1 MSQLPQSEDAEI
13 GNDNEHGPEP
23 RPLSGRHAWVT
34 GGGHGIGAAIALELG
49 RLGANA
55 TLTGRN
61 EEALRATADRVTAEH
76 GTACRWQTLDVTD
89 PEALV
94 TGLDQGRDA
103 LGPIAILVNNA
114 GIAPSAPIGKLDLAT
129 WNAALAVNAT
139 APMLLSQS
147 VLPDMLDAGFGRI
160 VNVASTAGMRGYPF
174 VSAYV
179 ASKHALIGLTR
190 ALALE
195 LAKGPVTVNAV
206 CPGYTE
212 TAMAEQAMRNITKSG
227 KTLEEARKILARSNP
242 QGRLVDPDEVG
253 QAVGWL
259 CLPTSSAI
267 TGQSIAVAGGEVM

>member
-1 MSQLPQSEDAEI
+1 MAQTQPNTQQTEQT
-13 GNDNEHGPEP
+13 GPESK
-23 RPLSGRHAWVT
+23 PLGGRHAWVT
-34 GGGHGIGAAIALELG
+34 GGGHGIGAAIAMELG
-49 RLGANA
+49 RLGARVS
-55 TLTGRN
+55 LSGRN
-61 EEALRATADRVTAEH
+61 ADALAATASRVTGESGA
-76 GTACRWQTLDVTD
+76 ACRWQTLDVSDTN
-89 PEALV
+89 ALAAA
-94 TGLDQGRDA
+94 LDEGREA
-103 LGPIAILVNNA
+103 LGPITVLVNNA
-114 GIAPSAPIGKLDLAT
+114 GIAPSAPIAKLDLET
-129 WNAALAVNAT
+129 WNAALSVNAT
-139 APMLLSQS
+139 APMLMSQA
-147 VLPDMLDAGFGRI
+147 VLPDMLDDGFGRI
-160 VNVASTAGMRGYPF
+160 VNVASTAGLRGYPF

-227 KTLEEARKILARSNP
+227 KTLEEARAILARSNP
-242 QGRLVDPDEVG
+242 QGRLVDPAEVG

>member
-1 MSQLPQSEDAEI
+1 MSHNPQTDDV
-13 GNDNEHGPEP
+13 DNAHTAEP
-23 RPLSGRHAWVT
+23 RPLAGRHAWVT

-49 RLGANA
+49 RLGANV
-55 TLTGRN
+55 TLSGRN
-61 EEALRATADRVTAEH
+61 EEALTTTAQKVSSEH
-76 GTACRWQTLDVTD
+76 GAACRWQMLDVAN
-89 PEALV
+89 PEALSA
-94 TGLDQGRDA
+94 GLDEGRDA
-103 LGPIAILVNNA
+103 LGPITILANNA
-114 GIAPSAPIGKLDLAT
+114 GIAPSAPIAKLELET
-129 WNAALAVNAT
+129 WNAAFAVNAT
-139 APMLLSQS
+139 APMLLAQA
-147 VLPDMLDAGFGRI
+147 VLPDMLEAGFGRI
-160 VNVASTAGMRGYPF
+160 VNVASTAGLRGYPF

-212 TAMAEQAMRNITKSG
+212 TAMAEQAMRNIAKSG
-227 KTLEEARKILARSNP
+227 KTLEEARSILARSNP

-259 CLPTSSAI
+259 CLPSSSAI